1 VKINKRIFVIITIS
15 VLLVL
20 FLTMKI
26 FRPGMEY
33 ERLSLLDNLNK
44 AQLLNGKIEMS
55 KHKVVICGI
64 SRDNAKELPQVMKYI
79 EYTGQYFKDYRVIIF
94 ENDSKDMTKNILKH
108 WQAVNKRVNILSKD
122 YHNPKKD
129 YSNLENPNISFLAK
143 LRNHYL
149 EELSSNSEY
158 KDFDVVMVVDMD
170 MSYGWDMRG
179 LFHSFNRFSDWAAV
193 CSNGIY
199 PETSPKAGCMRDALA
214 YRTDEEQ
221 DIPAGNPEK
230 YWNEITPKLQREHPL
245 HEGFV
250 PVQSC
255 FGGLAFYKRS
265 FIEGCFY
272 DSIKED
278 CEHIKLH
285 ECIVKNK
292 GGRMFMNTGQ
302 VIRYSPE
309 SP

>member
-1 VKINKRIFVIITIS
+1 MKRSLSIVIINTSI
-15 VLLVL
+15 LLVL
-20 FLTMKI
+20 VLVIKTFY
-26 FRPGMEY
+26 PSVEY
-33 ERLSLLDNLNK
+33 EKLSLLDNLSWIH
-44 AQLLNGKIEMS
+44 LLNGKIEMS

-79 EYTGQYFKDYRVIIF
+79 EYTGKNFKDYRVIIF
-94 ENDSKDMTKNILKH
+94 ENDSQDRTKEILKN
-108 WQAVNKRVNILSKD
+108 WQHTNKKVNILSID

-129 YSNLENPNISFLAK
+129 YSNMENPNISFLAK

-199 PETSPKAGCMRDALA
+199 AEISPKAGRMRDALA
-214 YRTDEEQ
+214 FRTDDAQE
-221 DIPAGNPEK
+221 IPAENPEK
-230 YWNEITPKLQREHPL
+230 YWNEITPKLQRVHPL
-245 HEGFV
+245 SEGFV

-265 FIEGCFY
+265 FIEGCLY

-278 CEHIKLH
+278 CEHIKFH
-285 ECIVKNK
+285 ECIVKNN
-292 GGRMFMNTGQ
+292 GGKMFMNTGQ
-302 VIRYSPE
+302 VIRYSPD

>member
-1 VKINKRIFVIITIS
+1 VKSSIPIVIITIS
-15 VLLVL
+15 AFLILLLSIKV
-20 FLTMKI
+20 FY
-26 FRPGMEY
+26 PSVGY
-33 ERLSLLDNLNK
+33 ERLDMLDNLNLL
-44 AQLLNGKIEMS
+44 QLENGKIEMS

-64 SRDNAKELPQVMKYI
+64 SRDNAKELPEVMKYI
-79 EYTGQYFKDYRVIIF
+79 EYTGKNFKDYRVIIF
-94 ENDSKDMTKNILKH
+94 ENDSKDRTKNILKN
-108 WQAVNKRVNILSKD
+108 WQHTNKKVNILSID

-129 YSNLENPNISFLAK
+129 YSNMKNPNISFLAK

-158 KDFDVVMVVDMD
+158 KDFDIVMVVDMD

-179 LFHSFNRFSDWAAV
+179 LFHSFNHFSDWEAV

-199 PETSPKAGCMRDALA
+199 AETSPKAGRMRDALA
-214 YRTDEEQ
+214 FRTDEEQ
-221 DIPAGNPEK
+221 DIPAENPEK

-245 HEGFV
+245 NEGFV

-255 FGGLAFYKRS
+255 FGGLAFYKRF
-265 FIEGCFY
+265 FIEGCLY

-278 CEHIKLH
+278 CEHIKFH

-292 GGRMFMNTGQ
+292 GGRMFMNAGQ
-302 VIRYSPE
+302 VIRYSLD